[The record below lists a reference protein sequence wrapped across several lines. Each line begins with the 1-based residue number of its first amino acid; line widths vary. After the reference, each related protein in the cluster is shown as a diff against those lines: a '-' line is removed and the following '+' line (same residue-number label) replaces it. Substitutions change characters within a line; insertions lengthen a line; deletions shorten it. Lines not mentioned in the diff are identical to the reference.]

1 MRYRQLSVAFG
12 VMLIL
17 VSNARATQFSPL
29 DLSALAGKA
38 EVIVVGNVEGVK
50 RLDDSRDE
58 VTIRIADVLKG
69 KAAGKTVTFP
79 VTCRGGL
86 KDFDPE
92 LKVGD
97 KGVFFLRPIED
108 GKSRL
113 AFFGSVAIFA
123 KGGNFKADAGR

>member
-1 MRYRQLSVAFG
+1 MRNPRLLIAFG
-12 VMLIL
+12 VTLLL
-17 VSNARATQFSPL
+17 VSTASASEINPL

-38 EVIVVGNVEGVK
+38 EVIVVGHVEGVK

-58 VTIRIADVLKG
+58 VTVRIADVLKG
-69 KAAGKTVTFP
+69 NVTGKTVTFP
-79 VTCRGGL
+79 ITCRGGL

-92 LKVGD
+92 LKVGN
-97 KGVFFLRPIED
+97 KGVFFLQGVEE

-123 KGGNFKADAGR
+123 KGENFKADRGR